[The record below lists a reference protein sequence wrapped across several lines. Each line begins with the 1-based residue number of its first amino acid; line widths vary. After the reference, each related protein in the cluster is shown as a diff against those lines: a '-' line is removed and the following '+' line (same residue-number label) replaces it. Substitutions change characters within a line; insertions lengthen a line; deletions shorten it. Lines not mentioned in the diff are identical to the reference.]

1 MTDYSELIEL
11 IEFENENSSLDFKAI
26 QYKKDLNEAFLKDI
40 ISLANSLTKN
50 NRFIIIGVKHSAN
63 GERELLG
70 INDDFI
76 DDATYQQLV
85 ESNIEPSIG
94 FKYFPFKHKEKLFG
108 IFHITEC
115 SNPPY
120 MMKKNN
126 GKLKLG
132 ESFVRKGSSQN
143 RLTRKDIDIYTIQRK
158 VDISNDI
165 SISFSEKDFITDL
178 QVKRKEFEFPS
189 TLIKKKIESII
200 LKKESLNSPLN
211 DFTIHPINPFS
222 FIPYENRSLEELRLN
237 LNTVSQDYSN
247 NDKYYFYE
255 ENAYKINFYIHN
267 GSTEFLDNVS
277 IKITAQKT
285 EQFIIRE
292 HIYVKPKKSTPLVKS
307 EPRAATWEELKYP
320 SVELKDDEYIIYS
333 ELDHVKHH
341 LPTEVLSVPLRIA
354 AFSKQK
360 TSIKFHIKVFAK
372 NLEKPITKVLQL
384 IIPEQ
389 L

>member
-40 ISLANSLTKN
+40 MSLANSLTKN
-50 NRFIIIGVKHSAN
+50 NRFIIIGVKHFAN

-143 RLTRKDIDIYTIQRK
+143 RLTRKDIDIYNIQRK

-178 QVKRKEFEFPS
+178 QVKRKEFELPS

-200 LKKESLNSPLN
+200 LKKEKLNSPLN
-211 DFTIHPINPFS
+211 NFTIPSVHPFS
-222 FIPYENRSLEELRLN
+222 FTPYENRSLDELRSN
-237 LNTVSQDYSN
+237 LSTVEQDYSN
-247 NDKYYFYE
+247 SDKYCFFE
-255 ENAYKINFYIHN
+255 ENAYKINFYIN
-267 GSTEFLDNVS
+267 NKSAEFLENVS
-277 IKITAQKT
+277 IQITVKKT
-285 EQFIIRE
+285 NQFLIRE
-292 HIYVKPKKSTPLVKS
+292 SIYTKQKKFNPLIKS
-307 EPRAATWEELKYP
+307 QPRTATWDELQYP
-320 SVELKDDEYIIYS
+320 TVKLKDDEYIIYS
-333 ELDHVKHH
+333 DLNHVKHH
-341 LPTEVLSVPLRIA
+341 LPTEILSVPIRIA
-354 AFSKQK
+354 VFSRQE
-360 TSIKFHIKVFAK
+360 TIIKFQIKIFAK
-372 NLEKPITKVLQL
+372 NLEKPIINILQL
-384 IIPEQ
+384 TI
-389 L
+389 LV

>member
-40 ISLANSLTKN
+40 MSLANSLTKN

-63 GERELLG
+63 RERELLG

-85 ESNIEPSIG
+85 ENNIEPSIG

-143 RLTRKDIDIYTIQRK
+143 RLTRKDIDIYNTQKKI
-158 VDISNDI
+158 DISNDI
-165 SISFSEKDFITDL
+165 SISFNEKHFITDL
-178 QVKRKEFEFPS
+178 HIKRKEFELPS
-189 TLIKKKIESII
+189 TQIKKEIESII
-200 LKKESLNSPLN
+200 LKKEKLNSPLN
-211 DFTIHPINPFS
+211 NFTIPSVHPFS
-222 FIPYENRSLEELRLN
+222 FTPYKNRSLAELRSN
-237 LNTVSQDYSN
+237 LSTVEQDYSN
-247 NDKYYFYE
+247 SDKYCFFE
-255 ENAYKINFYIHN
+255 ENAYKINFYIN
-267 GSTEFLDNVS
+267 NKSTEFLENVS
-277 IKITAQKT
+277 IQITVKKT
-285 EQFIIRE
+285 DQFLIRE
-292 HIYVKPKKSTPLVKS
+292 SIYTKQKKFNPLIKS
-307 EPRAATWEELKYP
+307 QPRTATWDELQYP
-320 SVELKDDEYIIYS
+320 TVELKDDEYTIYS
-333 ELDHVKHH
+333 ELNHVKHH
-341 LPTEVLSVPLRIA
+341 LPTEILSVPIRLA
-354 AFSKQK
+354 VFSRQE
-360 TSIKFHIKVFAK
+360 TTIKFQIKVFAK
-372 NLEKPITKVLQL
+372 NLEKPITNILQL
-384 IIPEQ
+384 TIPA
-389 L
+389 